1 MNSFIYQEKIFSRL
15 NAGVFSIIVI
25 ILIFI
30 LFYQRLVDP
39 VGGDPAPEWFLILMI
54 LLFTAVGINFSTLI
68 ITIDYENF
76 TVGYGLIKNKIPR
89 ANIENCYID
98 ETSAVLYGGWGI
110 RIGRVKGN
118 WRVIYNTVGVPR
130 VVIGLGNRWY
140 REFVFSTQNPEEV
153 KKTLGYK

>member
-30 LFYQRLVDP
+30 LLYQRIVDP
-39 VGGDPAPEWFLILMI
+39 LGTDPAPEWFLILMI
-54 LLFTAVGINFSTLI
+54 LLFTAFGINFSTLT
-68 ITIDYENF
+68 ITIDYENI

-89 ANIENCYID
+89 SDIINCYID
-98 ETSAVLYGGWGI
+98 KTSAVLYGGWGI

-118 WRVIYNTVGVPR
+118 WRLIYNTVGVPR
-130 VVIGLGNRWY
+130 VVIGLRNRWY
-140 REFVFSTQNPEEV
+140 KEFVFSTQNSEEV
-153 KKTLGYK
+153 KKALGYK